1 VSSTFSTR
9 SKKHLLVGACALTA
23 AGCAGRLPQLTLSGV
38 DELTD
43 VPFFPQTEYDCGPAA
58 LATILGAAGAAV
70 TPTELIDAVYIEGLK
85 GSLQVE
91 LLAATR
97 RHDRLPIP
105 VPTDAQGLLAEVA
118 SGRPVLVLQNLALER
133 VPAWHYAV
141 VVGFDASAERV
152 VLRSGQERRRL
163 ERTQRFL
170 RSWRLADHWGFVA
183 AKPGEIPTTATPDGY
198 MRALLDAEK
207 VLAAASTDAA
217 YDAAIARWPSDPL
230 VSFLTGARKHSAGDL
245 PAAADLYRRALAS
258 EPSHAAARNNL
269 ANVLFEQG
277 CRTEALREARAA
289 LESVPPDG
297 DFHVAITDTVR
308 QIESSPATAAEPAVC
323 TPG

>member
-1 VSSTFSTR
+1 VSSTSSIESRTY
-9 SKKHLLVGACALTA
+9 LLLGACALA
-23 AGCAGRLPQLTLSGV
+23 AGCAGRLPQPALSGV

-58 LATILGAAGAAV
+58 LATILSAAGAAV
-70 TPTELIDAVYIEGLK
+70 TPTELIDAVYIEGLE
-85 GSLQVE
+85 GSLQAE

-97 RHDRLPIP
+97 RYDRLPIP
-105 VPTDAQGLLAEVA
+105 VPTDPQGLLAEVA

-141 VVGFDASAERV
+141 VVGFDAPAERV
-152 VLRSGQERRRL
+152 VLRSGQERRRV
-163 ERTQRFL
+163 ERTRRFL

-183 AKPGEIPTTATPDGY
+183 AKPGEIPTTATPAIY
-198 MRALLDAEK
+198 MRALLDAEQ

-217 YDAAIARWPSDPL
+217 YEAAIARWPNDPL
-230 VSFLTGARKHSAGDL
+230 ILFLTGTRMHAAGDL
-245 PAAADLYRRALAS
+245 PAAAGLYRRSLAS

-269 ANVLFEQG
+269 ANLLFEQG
-277 CRTEALREARAA
+277 CRAEALREARAA
-289 LESVPPDG
+289 LRSVPPGG
-297 DFHVAITDTVR
+297 DFHAAITDTVR
-308 QIESSPATAAEPAVC
+308 QIESSPAAAAEPAFC